1 MAQPGYDLL
10 KNTDVEGKD
19 LFFVSSHDVENLK
32 KICSALINCHGFNSN
47 GWLKTHTFP
56 RVAATEADFY
66 VRQQHASKFEKEQ
79 IFPVGH
85 GDQEEYGGRFQLF
98 SAEYYHMMENMKIF
112 IYDVKIGNE
121 MPDVEDFKYGVDQLF
136 ISLLKKSRFNTQD
149 PSKAHFFF
157 LPTRCFAYRRSQQD
171 RQAGGHVAA
180 VTVQNIINWAKV
192 SFPYWNASC
201 GSDHVYICSHDMGGE
216 CAQLADHDLHKNAIG
231 LFNTADY
238 SDPWFVP
245 HKDISLPHH
254 PSHGE
259 NSLFVSGRKARE
271 EVSVKRLILAFFAG
285 NMKRYC
291 LTNVLNT
298 VLQCDNNFPD

>member
-1 MAQPGYDLL
+1 
-10 KNTDVEGKD
+10 
-19 LFFVSSHDVENLK
+19 
-32 KICSALINCHGFNSN
+32 
-47 GWLKTHTFP
+47 
-56 RVAATEADFY
+56 
-66 VRQQHASKFEKEQ
+66 
-79 IFPVGH
+79 
-85 GDQEEYGGRFQLF
+85 
-98 SAEYYHMMENMKIF
+98 
-112 IYDVKIGNE
+112 
-121 MPDVEDFKYGVDQLF
+121 
-136 ISLLKKSRFNTQD
+136 
-149 PSKAHFFF
+149 
-157 LPTRCFAYRRSQQD
+157 
-171 RQAGGHVAA
+171 
-180 VTVQNIINWAKV
+180 
-192 SFPYWNASC
+192 
-201 GSDHVYICSHDMGGE
+201 MGGE